1 MADKPVF
8 DEAWVEEYCR
18 RTGKPMPDIGKCRKS
33 PIPQT
38 DGAAPKRSKYGNRKT
53 ERHGRVFD
61 SKHEAD
67 VYDELLLLV
76 AAGELCGIACQVVFQ
91 LPGGIKYIADFVVMN
106 RDGTYTVIDA
116 KSEATKKDKTYRL
129 KRRLMKECLGIEIT
143 EV

>member
-8 DEAWVEEYCR
+8 DEAWVEDYCR
-18 RTGKPMPDIGKCRKS
+18 RTGKPLPDMGRSSKH

-38 DGAAPKRSKYGNRKT
+38 DDATPKRSKYGNRKT

-67 VYDELLLLV
+67 VYDELLLLTT
-76 AAGELCGIACQVVFQ
+76 AGEILGVACQVAFQ
-91 LPGGIKYIADFVVMN
+91 LPGGVKYIADFVAMN
-106 RDGTYTVIDA
+106 PDGTYTVIDA

-129 KRRLMKECLGIEIT
+129 KRRLMKECLGIEIV
-143 EV
+143 EM